1 MILVSNP
8 ADRPAEAE
16 ALLDRGSADPIY
28 FHMPSHAVG
37 SPKTFTGG
45 ATVTLIVILAIVVVL
60 GSFVVSVYN
69 GLVRARDEVKNA
81 WDSIDVQLKRRHD
94 LIPNLVETVK
104 GYAAHERGTL
114 DAVVKARQQAVS
126 FTGSVEERAKVEN
139 MLTQSLLS
147 LFAVAE
153 AYPDL
158 KANQNF
164 LKLQEEVAGTENK
177 IGFARQYYN
186 DATMRYKN
194 RIEMFPSNVIAGM
207 FNFQPEP
214 FFQLEEP
221 GERAVPQVKF

>member
-1 MILVSNP
+1 M
-8 ADRPAEAE
+8 
-16 ALLDRGSADPIY
+16 
-28 FHMPSHAVG
+28 
-37 SPKTFTGG
+37 
-45 ATVTLIVILAIVVVL
+45 TLIVILVIVVGL
-60 GSFVVSVYN
+60 GLFVVSIYN
-69 GLVRARDEVKNA
+69 GLVRARNEVKNA
-81 WDSIDVQLKRRHD
+81 WSSIDVQLKRRHD
-94 LIPNLVETVK
+94 LVPNLAETVK

-126 FTGSVEERAKVEN
+126 FTGSVEERGKVEN
-139 MLTQSLLS
+139 MLTQSLRS

-164 LKLQEEVAGTENK
+164 IKLQEELSGTENK

-207 FNFQPEP
+207 VNFQPEP
-214 FFQLEEP
+214 FFQVEEP

>member
-1 MILVSNP
+1 MHLISE
-8 ADRPAEAE
+8 RH
-16 ALLDRGSADPIY
+16 SCTK
-28 FHMPSHAVG
+28 VG
-37 SPKTFTGG
+37 KRSG
-45 ATVTLIVILAIVVVL
+45 AKGFRKDEQVEPFGRSLRENSIPEVKKVTLIVILVIVVGL
-60 GSFVVSVYN
+60 GLFVVSVYN
-69 GLVRARDEVKNA
+69 GLVRSRNEVKNA
-81 WDSIDVQLKRRHD
+81 WSSIEVQLKRRHD
-94 LIPNLVETVK
+94 LIPNLIETVK

-126 FTGSVEERAKVEN
+126 FTGSVEERVKVEN
-139 MLTQSLLS
+139 ALTQSLRS
-147 LFAVAE
+147 LFALAE

-164 LKLQEEVAGTENK
+164 LKLQEDLSGTENK

-207 FNFQPEP
+207 FNFRPEP
-214 FFQLEEP
+214 FFQVEEA

>member
-1 MILVSNP
+1 M
-8 ADRPAEAE
+8 
-16 ALLDRGSADPIY
+16 
-28 FHMPSHAVG
+28 
-37 SPKTFTGG
+37 
-45 ATVTLIVILAIVVVL
+45 TLIVILVIVVGL
-60 GSFVVSVYN
+60 GLFVVSVYN
-69 GLVRARDEVKNA
+69 GLVRARNEVKNA
-81 WDSIDVQLKRRHD
+81 WSSIDVQLKRRHD
-94 LIPNLVETVK
+94 LIPNLLETVK

-126 FTGSVEERAKVEN
+126 FAGSVEERGKVEN
-139 MLTQSLLS
+139 MLTQSLRS

-164 LKLQEEVAGTENK
+164 IKLQEELSGTENK

-214 FFQLEEP
+214 FFQVEEAA
-221 GERAVPQVKF
+221 ERAVPQVKF

>member
-1 MILVSNP
+1 M
-8 ADRPAEAE
+8 
-16 ALLDRGSADPIY
+16 
-28 FHMPSHAVG
+28 
-37 SPKTFTGG
+37 
-45 ATVTLIVILAIVVVL
+45 TLIVILVIVVVL
-60 GSFVVSVYN
+60 GFFVVSVYN
-69 GLVRARDEVKNA
+69 GLVRARNEVKNA
-81 WDSIDVQLKRRHD
+81 WSSIDVQLKRRHD

-126 FTGSVEERAKVEN
+126 FTGSVEERGKVEN
-139 MLTQSLLS
+139 MLTQSLRS

-164 LKLQEEVAGTENK
+164 IKLQEELSGTENK

-207 FNFQPEP
+207 FNFQPEA
-214 FFQLEEP
+214 FFQVDEP

>member
-1 MILVSNP
+1 M
-8 ADRPAEAE
+8 
-16 ALLDRGSADPIY
+16 
-28 FHMPSHAVG
+28 
-37 SPKTFTGG
+37 
-45 ATVTLIVILAIVVVL
+45 TLIVILVIVVGVGL
-60 GSFVVSVYN
+60 FAVSIYN
-69 GLVRARDEVKNA
+69 GLVRARNEVKNA
-81 WDSIDVQLKRRHD
+81 WSSIDVQLKRRHD

-114 DAVVKARQQAVS
+114 DAVVKARQQAIS
-126 FTGSVEERAKVEN
+126 FTGSVEERGKVEN
-139 MLTQSLLS
+139 MLTQSLRS
-147 LFAVAE
+147 LFALAE

-164 LKLQEEVAGTENK
+164 IKLQEELSGTENK

-207 FNFQPEP
+207 FNFQPKP
-214 FFQLEEP
+214 FFQVEEP